1 MLKWLPWILRMDRH
15 GIKPPRRKT
24 PVRKNRALC
33 KLGSPK
39 LNKSTKAKSNLFD
52 SILNYEEECKLKESN
67 ATMNGANDPLT
78 TNCHLNALT
87 VDNINTTHCN
97 HLCREQIYQHNNHLL
112 SDNDRL
118 SFDFSD
124 ESLSQSYA
132 NSNLQCRKS
141 KEILSE
147 MRFITNR
154 IRRNDEIR
162 ESINEWKFAAAVIDR
177 LCLILFSLFTV
188 ISTAMCLLSAPQLIV

>member
-1 MLKWLPWILRMDRH
+1 MDRH
-15 GIKPPRRKT
+15 GIKPPRRIT
-24 PVRKNRALC
+24 TSVRKNRALC
-33 KLGSPK
+33 KLDSPK

-52 SILNYEEECKLKESN
+52 SILNYEEECKLKASD
-67 ATMNGANDPLT
+67 ATMNRANDPFT
-78 TNCHLNALT
+78 TNCHINALT
-87 VDNINTTHCN
+87 IHNINTTHCN
-97 HLCREQIYQHNNHLL
+97 HLCREHNYQHNNHQL

-118 SFDFSD
+118 SNDFSD
-124 ESLSQSYA
+124 ESPSQSYA
-132 NSNLQCRKS
+132 NSKLQCRKT

-154 IRRNDEIR
+154 IRRKDEIR